1 MPALWQEKAVSM
13 HYAYNMMSDG
23 GNLFRVARIHGVA
36 AAMDA
41 WRALHGFGRPVLHW
55 SKSQHK
61 LICGGWLR
69 WK

>member
-1 MPALWQEKAVSM
+1 M
-13 HYAYNMMSDG
+13 HYAYNMMSYGGNLG

-41 WRALHGFGRPVLHW
+41 WRALHGFSRPMLHW

>member
-1 MPALWQEKAVSM
+1 M

-23 GNLFRVARIHGVA
+23 GNLFRVARVHGVA